1 MTALAILGLDTSTS
15 RASRERSTTIDFPTP
30 RATNRAAGSPAASR
44 TAPVVMSS
52 PAPGAAAIRVS
63 SAAAGRIASPPVAT
77 ASTAAREAGMSI
89 LVIVSS
95 AATWAWP
102 TW

>member
-1 MTALAILGLDTSTS
+1 M
-15 RASRERSTTIDFPTP
+15 
-30 RATNRAAGSPAASR
+30 
-44 TAPVVMSS
+44 
-52 PAPGAAAIRVS
+52 
-63 SAAAGRIASPPVAT
+63 ASPPVAT